1 MQGLNMKPQ
10 RLRQLSVIR
19 TWIVWLLCS
28 SVCSGM
34 SEPTLRLKRGVF
46 VAFSGEDLS
55 INVTLTSPVNQTED
69 VLLCVDPS
77 GNELHRFDIPK
88 VGSVPLIANRT
99 IPLKNLSSS
108 GTYHCSF
115 KGARVTWFVRV
126 RAKGY
131 REPMMRDYTEFITM
145 AVFTGVLLLFSIFGS
160 IYVCRGHW
168 KETLPESGD
177 SDRNRKHTTNTEP
190 EEDPMDMT
198 TAQSTSFYA
207 SLEPRPRSIYEVL
220 DRSAVRT
227 ESNKKKPKSLKKTSE
242 ESAAHQDGGIECVYE
257 NFQD

>member
-1 MQGLNMKPQ
+1 
-10 RLRQLSVIR
+10 
-19 TWIVWLLCS
+19 
-28 SVCSGM
+28 
-34 SEPTLRLKRGVF
+34 
-46 VAFSGEDLS
+46 
-55 INVTLTSPVNQTED
+55 
-69 VLLCVDPS
+69 
-77 GNELHRFDIPK
+77 
-88 VGSVPLIANRT
+88 
-99 IPLKNLSSS
+99 
-108 GTYHCSF
+108 
-115 KGARVTWFVRV
+115 
-126 RAKGY
+126 
-131 REPMMRDYTEFITM
+131 MMRDYTEFITM

-227 ESNKKKPKSLKKTSE
+227 ESNKKKPKSLKKTAE
-242 ESAAHQDGGIECVYE
+242 DAAAHQDGGIECVYE